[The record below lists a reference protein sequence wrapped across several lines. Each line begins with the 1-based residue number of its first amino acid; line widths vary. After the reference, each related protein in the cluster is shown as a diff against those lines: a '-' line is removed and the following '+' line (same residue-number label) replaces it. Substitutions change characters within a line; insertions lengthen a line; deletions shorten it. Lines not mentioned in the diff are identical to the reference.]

1 MEYQDNSFFDVDAQ
15 VEFSPL
21 PLVGL
26 FAGYRYLDVDI
37 DEDDVL
43 IDASFK
49 GPYAGALIRF

>member
-1 MEYQDNSFFDVDAQ
+1 
-15 VEFSPL
+15 
-21 PLVGL
+21 L